1 MVRTLKVV
9 LPIVAILLLGM
20 MFMMTKN
27 VPELT
32 EIPFASGAVKERIKS
47 EQVAK
52 PNYMGMTK
60 DGDVFYSIQY
70 SGLDMAGNRYILKS
84 EEAKSSKSNQELV
97 KMKSVE
103 AIFYFKDDT
112 ILYVWSDEGLYNNR
126 TLDMN
131 FYGNVRANYE
141 GSKLFA
147 QKAEYSNTK
156 SFLTISENVK
166 ISDMKGTMV
175 ADKLLFDIKK
185 QTLNI
190 ASFNDGKINANIN
203 LK

>member
-1 MVRTLKVV
+1 M
-9 LPIVAILLLGM
+9 
-20 MFMMTKN
+20 
-27 VPELT
+27 
-32 EIPFASGAVKERIKS
+32 
-47 EQVAK
+47 
-52 PNYMGMTK
+52 
-60 DGDVFYSIQY
+60 
-70 SGLDMAGNRYILKS
+70 YILKS

-112 ILYVWSDEGLYNNR
+112 ILYVWSDEGLYNNL

-175 ADKLLFDIKK
+175 ADKLIDIKK

-203 LK
+203 LNEKGFRILKFKKINLYSRLKM

>member
-1 MVRTLKVV
+1 MIKRKKRLRIIQ
-9 LPIVAILLLGM
+9 LILLLFGTLII
-20 MFMMTKN
+20 FYTY
-27 VPELT
+27 LT
-32 EIPFASGAVKERIKS
+32 RDKISKQKIIPKETQEKLKKQLAD
-47 EQVAK
+47 E
-52 PNYMGMTK
+52 TK